1 MVHLAGQPG
10 VRASFG
16 AGFAGCAADNL
27 GATQAV
33 LEAAR
38 ATGARRVV
46 WASSSSVYGDAPS
59 GPAARTR
66 RRAPRSPYGVTKLAC
81 EGLAPIAR
89 SGGLSVTGLRYFTVY
104 GPRQRPDMA
113 VRRMCE
119 ALAGGPAFPLLGDG
133 DQSRDVTHVADAAD
147 ATLRAATAAEVADVY
162 NVGGGQEASLAE
174 LMAELAALAG
184 RPVPVLRRDPAPGDV
199 RHTAAD
205 TTRARR
211 ELGWRPRVGLREGLA
226 GELAWVRS
234 RTGRFARRDPRRGP
248 GSDGGG
254 AAALTPQRGSRHMA
268 CRVGPPGTGIG
279 PGTRSRSARTAPGSG
294 PRWPPGRRHVPSRS
308 ARSRTSAISAEPM
321 PRPCASGT
329 TASICRCRCGLRGQV
344 SREGLL
350 HRAAIRV
357 GVRAHEVRQGGAEP
371 PALGRGAAN
380 SSRPAGS
387 HSAAP
392 VPAALTCVSSCAR

>member
-1 MVHLAGQPG
+1 MPGSRRAVVTGCAGFIGSWVAEALVAEGFRVLGIDAFKGGRRPEKEANLGALAREPRFRLLEDDLLTTDLGRAFRGHPVVIHLAGQPG

-46 WASSSSVYGDAPS
+46 WASSSSVYGDAAERPCRE
-59 GPAARTR
+59 GAPTR
-66 RRAPRSPYGVTKLAC
+66 PRSPYGVTKLAC
-81 EGLAPIAR
+81 EGLAAIAR

-113 VRRMCE
+113 LRRMCE

-133 DQSRDVTHVADAAD
+133 GQSRDVTHVTDAAE
-147 ATLRAATAAEVADVY
+147 ATVRAAMAAEVADVY

-184 RPVPVLRRDPAPGDV
+184 HPVPVLRRDPAPGDV

-211 ELGWRPRVGLREGLA
+211 DLGWRPRVGLREGLA
-226 GELAWVRS
+226 GELAWVRARAS
-234 RTGRFARRDPRRGP
+234 RFDQVRLIAAEPAPPPERE
-248 GSDGGG
+248 
-254 AAALTPQRGSRHMA
+254 AAL
-268 CRVGPPGTGIG
+268 
-279 PGTRSRSARTAPGSG
+279 
-294 PRWPPGRRHVPSRS
+294 RR
-308 ARSRTSAISAEPM
+308 
-321 PRPCASGT
+321 
-329 TASICRCRCGLRGQV
+329 
-344 SREGLL
+344 
-350 HRAAIRV
+350 
-357 GVRAHEVRQGGAEP
+357 
-371 PALGRGAAN
+371 
-380 SSRPAGS
+380 
-387 HSAAP
+387 
-392 VPAALTCVSSCAR
+392 